1 MKYLVSLKLLR
12 VTYSGERN
20 WEVLPRLSKALRK
33 LHLESSRHMTDAA
46 FHSILQE
53 NPLKQLEEFL
63 VTGTGNRLSCKTVIR
78 LTSSC
83 PKLKWVGDLRDWNI
97 SQRDRIHVLPKL
109 LYQNG
114 WDPAQCEP
122 KDFPTFL
129 DESLHYKLSV
139 SDSFDILTKAM

>member
-1 MKYLVSLKLLR
+1 MYCTFIAYL
-12 VTYSGERN
+12 Y
-20 WEVLPRLSKALRK
+20 
-33 LHLESSRHMTDAA
+33 
-46 FHSILQE
+46 LQ
-53 NPLKQLEEFL
+53 EFL